1 MSTVPFSRQKRYVPA
16 DTEKPLPQNLDAEKS
31 VLGAIL
37 SDNAAAKIA
46 RDIVN
51 ASDFASDYNRR
62 IYMKMLA
69 MYEAAQPIDLLTV
82 SDALGS
88 EGKLEAAGGAGY
100 LAQLVD
106 GVPRVTNVE
115 FHAKIVRTKS
125 LYRGIVHATHAIQQQ
140 ALNEECAPAEL
151 FAELARIAGL
161 ERKESGLVACDILQF
176 LEMELAPTEF
186 VLNPILPVKGIG
198 MLYAW
203 RGVGKT
209 NVMLEIAYCIA
220 AGIKKCFVWDIPAV
234 RKVVYVDGEM
244 DSAGLQ
250 ERMREIA
257 AGHAHDGFPVVSSMT
272 LVTPDL
278 QKNIFPNIGTAAGQR
293 QIEKLLSPGCV
304 LVLDNLSSLCPSGEE
319 HETDNWVAV
328 QEWLLYLRRM
338 GITVLFLHHAGKGGT
353 QRGWSGRED
362 ILNLTLALRL
372 PTNYQREDG
381 LRCEIHIEKLRGKAS
396 GAAIQ
401 PFEVQMRSV
410 DGRTEWTQRPLKA
423 IIQKQAFDMF
433 AEGQKDRDIVELLR
447 LSRHQ
452 VYRLRKDWEKSK
464 SHED

>member
-1 MSTVPFSRQKRYVPA
+1 MSTVPISKKYRYEPA
-16 DTEKPLPQNLDAEKS
+16 LEKPLPQNLDAERS

-37 SDNAAAKIA
+37 IDNACVKKT

-51 ASDFASDYNRR
+51 PSDFLSDYNRR
-62 IYMKMLA
+62 IYMKALEMS
-69 MYEAAQPIDLLTV
+69 EAAQPIDLVTLT
-82 SDALGS
+82 DAFHS
-88 EGKLEAAGGAGY
+88 EGKLEAAGGAAY
-100 LAQLVD
+100 LAQLLD
-106 GVPRVTNVE
+106 GVPGVTNVE
-115 FHAKIVRTKS
+115 FYAKIVRTKS
-125 LYRGIVHATHAIQQQ
+125 LYRGIIHSTHAVQQ
-140 ALNEECAPAEL
+140 AALSEEKPPEEL
-151 FAELARIAGL
+151 FADLARIAGL

-220 AGIKKCFVWDIPAV
+220 AGIKKCFVWEIPV
-234 RKVVYVDGEM
+234 ERKVVYVDGEM

-250 ERMREIA
+250 ERLREIA
-257 AGHAHDGFPVVSSMT
+257 AGHAGDGFPVVSSMT

-328 QEWLLYLRRM
+328 QEWLLYLRRC

-362 ILNLTLALRL
+362 ILNLTLALRR
-372 PTNYQREDG
+372 PADYQTEDG
-381 LRCEIHIEKLRGKAS
+381 LRCEIHIEKLRGKAV
-396 GAAIQ
+396 GVGVQ
-401 PFEVQMRSV
+401 PFEVQMASV
-410 DGRTEWTQRPLKA
+410 DGHTEWTQRPLRQ
-423 IIQKQAFDMF
+423 IIERQAFAMF
-433 AEGQKDRDIVELLR
+433 SDGMKVNDVADALK
-447 LSRHQ
+447 LSRWQAH
-452 VYRLRKDWEKSK
+452 RLKKK
-464 SHED
+464 HEQGSGSRED